1 MTETTEQSA
10 PTKKILLIDD
20 SEIVLTSAQSVLTK
34 AGFNVKAILY
44 PSGVTGTLIE
54 EVLRYSPTLVL
65 SDVDMPLLKGQEFAK
80 IAKTSPR
87 LKGIKVYF
95 YSSQPE
101 EELKTHVKNTSAD
114 GYIHKSV
121 NKEEFLGRV
130 KSIMDAIGG

>member
-1 MTETTEQSA
+1 MTETTDTA
-10 PTKKILLIDD
+10 PPQKKILLIDD
-20 SEIVLTSAQSVLTK
+20 SEIVLTSALNALSK
-34 AGFNVKAILY
+34 AGYEVKSILY
-44 PSGVTGTLIE
+44 PSGVSGTLIE
-54 EVLRYSPTLVL
+54 EVLRYAPTLVL

-87 LKGIKVYF
+87 LKNIKLYF

-121 NKEEFLGRV
+121 NKEEFLSRV
-130 KSIMDAIGG
+130 KSIMDSIG